1 VAEKYDK
8 PGPEFYTLEEGV
20 SFKNCPLFS
29 TRKISY
35 NHPLKPSSI
44 PFMPKQSRNVDERR
58 MYWVSHEELVYLI
71 KSLTFEVPM
80 SDNFEVHI
88 VHRIAK
94 TPNAVKVQILSKI
107 VFVKET
113 SFRNIIASN
122 TDPLIDENML
132 AFMA

>member
-1 VAEKYDK
+1 M
-8 PGPEFYTLEEGV
+8 
-20 SFKNCPLFS
+20 
-29 TRKISY
+29 
-35 NHPLKPSSI
+35 KPSSI

-88 VHRIAK
+88 IHRITK
-94 TPNAVKVQILSKI
+94 TANAVKIQILSKI

-113 SFRNIIASN
+113 SFKSIIISN

>member
-1 VAEKYDK
+1 
-8 PGPEFYTLEEGV
+8 
-20 SFKNCPLFS
+20 
-29 TRKISY
+29 
-35 NHPLKPSSI
+35 
-44 PFMPKQSRNVDERR
+44 MPKQSRNVDERR

-71 KSLTFEVPM
+71 KSLTFEVPL

-94 TPNAVKVQILSKI
+94 TPSAVKVQILSKI